1 MRLATYPVY
10 TFDEL
15 SDEAKEKARAWWREG
30 MEYHWWNESLGSI
43 KAFAEEFNVKVTDW
57 SVSEWGHSYVTT
69 DAEPSDFR
77 GRNLKNI
84 PARDYMPTGYC
95 LDCTLWETFHDEIK
109 HHKGDLHAAFN
120 EAIEAAVKDI
130 VRDMEYQNSD
140 ECVDEN
146 ISINEY
152 EFYEDGSR
160 AR

>member
-1 MRLATYPVY
+1 MRIATYPVY

-15 SDEAKEKARAWWREG
+15 SDEAKE
-30 MEYHWWNESLGSI
+30 
-43 KAFAEEFNVKVTDW
+43 
-57 SVSEWGHSYVTT
+57 
-69 DAEPSDFR
+69 
-77 GRNLKNI
+77 
-84 PARDYMPTGYC
+84 
-95 LDCTLWETFHDEIK
+95 WETFHDEIK
-109 HHKGDLHAAFN
+109 LLKGDLHAAFN

-140 ECVDEN
+140 ACVDEI